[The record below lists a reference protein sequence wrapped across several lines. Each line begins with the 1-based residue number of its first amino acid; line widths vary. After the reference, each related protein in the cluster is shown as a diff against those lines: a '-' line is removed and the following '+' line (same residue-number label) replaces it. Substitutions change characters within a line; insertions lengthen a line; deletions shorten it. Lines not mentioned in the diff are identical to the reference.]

1 MSLDAL
7 KDKIADFAACVIAG
21 KETPV
26 ANVHAGLPL
35 YEKHMLCLQALYE

>member
-7 KDKIADFAACVIAG
+7 KNKIAACVIAG